1 MHTIRLLLLNGCYA
15 GSVTGFTDLLHF
27 ANQIAARK
35 GWPEPFH
42 WRLVSLDGQP
52 VTTASGIMLAP
63 EGDVTLAND
72 ADTLVLPPLS
82 YQRLSDFEAR
92 LAAEKTVGALATR
105 LHSEGRRVLSFCTG
119 VPLLAEHGLLDDREA
134 TVSWWLH
141 HWFRQR
147 YPQVRLQDY
156 ATCSEDHGVWCGG
169 ATTSY
174 IDLALRLIR
183 QEGGVELAMS
193 CSRLMLADLNRVSQA
208 PYMSM
213 QSFAGHDDPL
223 VLRCQDWLQRHLD
236 RPYRLEDLADCAG
249 ASERTV
255 MRRFQQ
261 VLGQPPLRYL
271 QQLRLQEAR
280 RLLETSALP
289 LDAIVSQVGY
299 ADLASFRRLFQREL
313 HCTPA
318 EYRRRFAN

>member
-1 MHTIRLLLLNGCYA
+1 MLSADG
-15 GSVTGFTDLLHF
+15 D
-27 ANQIAARK
+27 AA
-35 GWPEPFH
+35 
-42 WRLVSLDGQP
+42 
-52 VTTASGIMLAP
+52 LA
-63 EGDVTLAND
+63 EE
-72 ADTLVLPPLS
+72 ADTLVLPPLA

-92 LAAEKTVGALATR
+92 LAAEKAVGALALR
-105 LHSEGRRVLSFCTG
+105 LHAAGRRVLSFCTG
-119 VPLLAEHGLLDDREA
+119 VPLLAEHGLLDGRAA

-147 YPQVRLQDY
+147 YPQVQLQDY
-156 ATCSEDHGVWCGG
+156 ATCSEDAGVWCGG

-183 QEGGVELAMS
+183 QEGGVALAMS

-213 QSFAGHDDPL
+213 QSFAGHDDEL

-236 RPYRLEDLADCAG
+236 RPYRLETLADQMGVSA
-249 ASERTV
+249 RTL
-255 MRRFQQ
+255 MRRFQL

-271 QQLRLQEAR
+271 QQLRLQAAR
-280 RLLETSALP
+280 RLLETTALP
-289 LDAIVSQVGY
+289 LDEIVSRVGY
-299 ADLASFRRLFQREL
+299 ADAASFRRLFQREL

-318 EYRRRFAN
+318 EYRRRFAA

>member
-1 MHTIRLLLLNGCYA
+1 MHQLRLLLLPGCYA
-15 GSVTGFTDLLHF
+15 GSVTGFIDVLQF
-27 ANQIAARK
+27 ANQIAAYK
-35 GWPEPFH
+35 GRPKPFH
-42 WRLVSLDGQP
+42 WRLFSLDGQA
-52 VTTASGIMLAP
+52 VTTASGIVLSP
-63 EGDVTLAND
+63 EGDRTLAED
-72 ADTLVLPPLS
+72 ADTLVLPPIS
-82 YQRLSDFEAR
+82 YLRLSDYETRLEA
-92 LAAEKTVGALATR
+92 EQTTGALATR
-105 LHSEGRRVLSFCTG
+105 LHAAGRRVLSFCTG
-119 VPLLAEHGLLDDREA
+119 VPLLAEHGLLDGREA

-156 ATCSEDHGVWCGG
+156 ATCSEADGIWCGG

-183 QEGGVELAMS
+183 HEGGVELAMS
-193 CSRLMLADLNRVSQA
+193 CSRLMLTDLNRVSQA

-213 QSFAGHDDPL
+213 RNFAGHDDEL
-223 VLRCQDWLQRHLD
+223 VLRCQDWLQRQLD
-236 RPYRLEDLADCAG
+236 QPYRLETLAASVG

-271 QQLRLQEAR
+271 QQLRLQAAR
-280 RLLETSALP
+280 HLLETSTLP
-289 LDAIVSQVGY
+289 LDEIISRVGY

-318 EYRRRFAN
+318 EYRRRFAT